1 MKGRPVPTYDLAE
14 IQQRVRSGYF
24 RVTASARATIIR
36 LQLERSA
43 ASDCVL
49 ALTEADFYK
58 SMESEAVPGLWQDVY
73 RPMFDG
79 LVMYVK
85 LQIAF
90 DGFVVMISFKEL

>member
-14 IQQRVRSGYF
+14 VQRRVRSGYF
-24 RVTASARATIIR
+24 RVTASARAAT
-36 LQLERSA
+36 LELNLELSA

-49 ALTEADFYK
+49 GLTTADFYK
-58 SMESEAVPGLWQDVY
+58 SMESEALPGLWQDVY
-73 RPMFDG
+73 RPLFEG

-90 DGFVVMISFKEL
+90 DGFVVVISFKEL